1 MCGSGCVWAAWSAL
15 LWEWPLARLWS
26 EEAWVDECW
35 SASHSAAPWVGDWAG
50 LRAEQ
55 SADPKAARMVAER
68 AAPMGRHLAVLKA
81 DD

>member
-1 MCGSGCVWAAWSAL
+1 MTAAEWVDWLVEPLAAWLDHKSVA
-15 LWEWPLARLWS
+15 
-26 EEAWVDECW
+26 
-35 SASHSAAPWVGDWAG
+35 HWAG